1 MWIILIDFLTNLL
14 KRCVNIITIIKSRV
28 SLIVFVFKVFLIKIF
43 FKGLYIDF
51 FFKQYYKWFLIF

>member
-43 FKGLYIDF
+43 SQKTFLRELLIKYF
-51 FFKQYYKWFLIF
+51 FVKH